1 MLPFTG
7 TVKMKRNLSAGAEKP
22 GETTASREG
31 LSVISRAFLWR
42 TLHLFWFF
50 ITKRKG
56 IFVCRN
62 MGKFVEDSYN
72 IPIFKR

>member
-1 MLPFTG
+1 MPA
-7 TVKMKRNLSAGAEKP
+7 VSRHCKKEEKFVGRSRKA
-22 GETTASREG
+22 GETTGRREG